1 MLVEPFILIVSDRLP
16 ARSTAVDASKDAL
29 LGHVLSGAVPP
40 GGHLPPEC
48 ELSAQLGVDR
58 GTLRPAI
65 APLVSRGL
73 LTQRQGRGTVV
84 QDIADSGGLDLL
96 APVIARVADSGDAR
110 AVVAIARDLLRL
122 RRHLA
127 TALLE
132 RVVEAADAGEHIP
145 DAAIDVVDARIADLA
160 VAWQAHGAGA
170 RAGVADAVRAVVEA
184 DLAVLRAV
192 VHAVSDL
199 DGGLV
204 FALALNPV
212 RQALFACPPL
222 QRAIAADLGESVVGW
237 SVVVAFL
244 KAPSSLLQDGIV
256 AGLRERD
263 ARTLALLAPPAQET
277 AR

>member
-1 MLVEPFILIVSDRLP
+1 MVIDRLP
-16 ARSTAVDASKDAL
+16 ARSTAVDACEDAL

-40 GGHLPPEC
+40 GGHLPPER

-65 APLVSRGL
+65 ARLVSRGL
-73 LTQRQGRGTVV
+73 LTQRQGRGTIV
-84 QDIADSGGLDLL
+84 QDVADSGGLDLL
-96 APVIARVADSGDAR
+96 APVIARATDSGDAR

-127 TALLE
+127 AALLE
-132 RVVEAADAGEHIP
+132 RVVEAADDGERIP
-145 DAAIDVVDARIADLA
+145 DAALDVVDARIADLA

-170 RAGVADAVRAVVEA
+170 RAGAADAVRAVVEA

-212 RQALFACPPL
+212 RQALSACPPL
-222 QRAIAADLGESVVGW
+222 QRAIAVDLGESVIGW

-244 KAPSSLLQDGIV
+244 KTPSSLLLDGIM
-256 AGLRERD
+256 AGLRDRD
-263 ARTLALLAPPAQET
+263 ARTLARLSPVPEE
-277 AR
+277 ARP

>member
-1 MLVEPFILIVSDRLP
+1 MVIAPLP
-16 ARSTAVDASKDAL
+16 ARSTAVDACEDAL

-40 GGHLPPEC
+40 GGHLPPERLLA
-48 ELSAQLGVDR
+48 EQLGVDR

-65 APLVSRGL
+65 ARLVSRGL

-84 QDIADSGGLDLL
+84 QDVADRGGLDLL
-96 APVIARVADSGDAR
+96 APVIARAVDSGDAG
-110 AVVAIARDLLRL
+110 AVVVIARDLLRL

-127 TALLE
+127 AALLE
-132 RVVEAADAGEHIP
+132 RVVEAHDDGLQIP
-145 DAAIDVVDARIADLA
+145 DAALDVVDARIADLA
-160 VAWQAHGAGA
+160 AAWQIHGGGAQAG
-170 RAGVADAVRAVVEA
+170 DASAVSAVVAA

-192 VHAVSDL
+192 VHAVGDL

-212 RQALFACPPL
+212 RAALFACPPL
-222 QRAIAADLGESVVGW
+222 QRGIAFDLGESVLGW

-244 KAPSSLLQDGIV
+244 KSPSSLLLDAIV

-263 ARTLALLAPPAQET
+263 ARTLARLSPAPAE
-277 AR
+277 ARP

>member
-1 MLVEPFILIVSDRLP
+1 MVIDRLP
-16 ARSTAVDASKDAL
+16 ARSTAVDACEDAL

-40 GGHLPPEC
+40 GGHLPPERQLA
-48 ELSAQLGVDR
+48 EQLGVDR

-65 APLVSRGL
+65 ARLVSRGL

-84 QDIADSGGLDLL
+84 QDVADSGGLDLL
-96 APVIARVADSGDAR
+96 APVIARAVDGGDAG
-110 AVVAIARDLLRL
+110 AVVVIARDLLRL

-127 TALLE
+127 AALLE
-132 RVVEAADAGEHIP
+132 RVVEAADDGLRVP
-145 DAAIDVVDARIADLA
+145 DAALDVIDARIVDLA
-160 VAWQAHGAGA
+160 TAWQAHEAGA
-170 RAGVADAVRAVVEA
+170 RAGADDAVAAVVEA

-212 RQALFACPPL
+212 RKALFACPPL
-222 QRAIAADLGESVVGW
+222 QRGIAHDLGESVLGW

-244 KAPSSLLQDGIV
+244 KSPSTLLLDGIGG
-256 AGLRERD
+256 GLRERD
-263 ARTLALLAPPAQET
+263 ARTLARLSPAPAEVRP
-277 AR
+277 

>member
-1 MLVEPFILIVSDRLP
+1 MLIERLP
-16 ARSTAVDASKDAL
+16 ARSTAVDACEDAL
-29 LGHVLSGAVPP
+29 LQHVLSGAVPP
-40 GGHLPPEC
+40 GGHLPPER
-48 ELSAQLGVDR
+48 ELSERLGVDR

-65 APLVSRGL
+65 ARLVSRGL

-84 QDIADSGGLDLL
+84 QDVADSGGLDLL
-96 APVIARVADSGDAR
+96 APVIARAVHAGDAR
-110 AVVAIARDLLRL
+110 AVVVIARDLLRL

-127 TALLE
+127 SALLE
-132 RVVEAADAGEHIP
+132 RVIEAADDGERIP
-145 DAAIDVVDARIADLA
+145 DAALDVVDARIADLA
-160 VAWQAHGAGA
+160 LAWQAHGAGA
-170 RAGVADAVRAVVEA
+170 RAGAPEAVRAVVEA

-237 SVVVAFL
+237 AVVVAFL
-244 KAPSSLLQDGIV
+244 KTPSSLLQDGIV

-263 ARTLALLAPPAQET
+263 ARTLAQLSPAPAE
-277 AR
+277 ARP